1 MSSFLMV
8 NGIYLLRILIAAAC
22 GAAIGEE
29 RENRERTAG
38 LRTHIIIAI
47 ASCMMMILSKY
58 AFSDVL
64 GDTVMLD
71 PSRIAAGVVSSIG
84 FLGTGIIFVQRKEVV
99 GLTTAAGLW
108 ATVGIGMGIGAGM
121 YFISICVTG
130 MVVLV
135 QVRLRKHRVKL
146 QPHDI
151 TRINLHLKDDDLKQ
165 AIDQLS
171 ERKIEVVG
179 MSVMRTEEPGVIDA
193 VLSVLYPQ
201 DFSTEDVIELM
212 KAIPSV
218 TSVED

>member
-1 MSSFLMV
+1 MV

>member
-47 ASCMMMILSKY
+47 ASCMMMIISKY
-58 AFSDVL
+58 AFSDVISN
-64 GDTVMLD
+64 TVRLD

-84 FLGTGIIFVQRKEVV
+84 FLGTGIIFVQRKEVI

-121 YFISICVTG
+121 YFISICVTV
-130 MVVLV
+130 MVVVV
-135 QVRLRKHRVKL
+135 QVRLRKRKVKL
-146 QPHDI
+146 QPHEI
-151 TRINLHLKDDDLKQ
+151 TRIKLHLKDDDLQ
-165 AIDQLS
+165 QVTDQLS
-171 ERKIEVVG
+171 ERKIEIVG
-179 MSVMRTEEPGVIDA
+179 MSAMRTEEPGVIDA

-201 DFSTEDVIELM
+201 DFSTEDVVELM

-218 TSVED
+218 ISVED

>member
-1 MSSFLMV
+1 MV

-58 AFSDVL
+58 AFNDVL

>member
-1 MSSFLMV
+1 MLAFLTI

-47 ASCMMMILSKY
+47 ASCMMMIISKY
-58 AFSDVL
+58 AFRDVIS
-64 GDTVMLD
+64 DTVRLD

-84 FLGTGIIFVQRKEVV
+84 FLGTGIIFVQRKEVI

-121 YFISICVTG
+121 YFISICVTA
-130 MVVLV
+130 MVVVV
-135 QVRLRKHRVKL
+135 QVRLRKRKVKL
-146 QPHDI
+146 QPHEI
-151 TRINLHLKDDDLKQ
+151 TRIKLHLKDDDLKQ
-165 AIDQLS
+165 VTDQLG
-171 ERKIEVVG
+171 ERKIEIVG
-179 MSVMRTEEPGVIDA
+179 MSAMRTEEPGVIDA